1 MNPVDVNPSNILT
14 LMKKYDED
22 PRAEVGDHVRIS
34 KYKKKIA
41 KGYTVNWSEEFFVIK
56 KVKNTV
62 PWIRHPNGE
71 EIENTFY
78 KKELQQTNQ
87 IEFRI
92 EKVIERNDDKLCVK
106 WKGYYNSFNSWID

>member
-41 KGYTVNWSEEFFVIK
+41 KGYTVN
-56 KVKNTV
+56 
-62 PWIRHPNGE
+62 
-71 EIENTFY
+71 
-78 KKELQQTNQ
+78 
-87 IEFRI
+87 
-92 EKVIERNDDKLCVK
+92 
-106 WKGYYNSFNSWID
+106 